1 MRFARA
7 MRLII
12 SFFWSGVIIF
22 LLKKKIENIG
32 LSGPVLL
39 PKKKKKKP
47 MSLFFIYNFYF
58 ENLIYKWIKQ
68 FENQQE
74 SDPIF

>member
-1 MRFARA
+1 
-7 MRLII
+7 MRLASINEQI
-12 SFFWSGVIIF
+12 LHIYFVANIK
-22 LLKKKIENIG
+22 LKKKKTC
-32 LSGPVLL
+32 VL
-39 PKKKKKKP
+39 
-47 MSLFFIYNFYF
+47 FYIYNFYF